1 MRALAAA
8 LFVASALGCSTVELQ
23 HGLDE
28 RQANQVV
35 LTLDQA
41 GIAADKD
48 KEEAGREASFKVRVA
63 RADAAQAWKVLKAN
77 ELPRERAKGLLE
89 VFGQP
94 SLIPTAT
101 QERALHLSALC
112 GELSRTLEAVD
123 GVLTARV
130 HVSLPEDNPLR
141 EGADRVRPAASVLI
155 KARPGTAL
163 AEDDV
168 RKLVAGSVD
177 GLDPAKVSVVVTAA
191 QPAPAAVAA
200 DLAHLGPF
208 RVARASRGPLM
219 GTLLAGLGAIL
230 VLAVLLVLTALRAS
244 RATRAA
250 ALAAVDAT
258 GERSVARPSMVSVGR
273 GPAR

>member
-8 LFVASALGCSTVELQ
+8 VLFTCISGCSNVELQ

-28 RQANQVV
+28 RQANQIV

-41 GIAADKD
+41 GITADKL
-48 KEEAGREASFKVRVA
+48 KEEGGREATFRVRVA
-63 RADAAQAWKVLKAN
+63 GADAAQAWKVLKAH

-101 QERALHLSALC
+101 QERALHLTALC
-112 GELSRTLEAVD
+112 GELSRTLETVD

-130 HVSLPEDNPLR
+130 HVSLPDDNPLR
-141 EGADRVRPAASVLI
+141 EGAERVRPAAAVLI

-163 AEDDV
+163 GEDEV

-177 GLDPAKVSVVVTAA
+177 GLDPAKVSVVITAA
-191 QPAPAAVAA
+191 QAAPATVGS

-208 RVARASRGPLM
+208 RVARASRGPLLA
-219 GTLLAGLGAIL
+219 TLLGLLGLILLLAL
-230 VLAVLLVLTALRAS
+230 VLVVTALRAS
-244 RATRAA
+244 RARTA
-250 ALAAVDAT
+250 ALDAVGPT
-258 GERSVARPSMVSVGR
+258 GEPLTTRGSVVSMGR